1 MRYKSIFFF
10 QLIVFFVFG
19 CALIPSQKY
28 FSKKETDSV
37 ISKLQ
42 YLKIAESESNEAIKQ
57 INAAVPRIKNDSSK
71 IFLIRQ
77 KAYLYSRLRNEPM
90 VLKSHLES
98 KEYIDKLGDDR
109 EKVMYHLAL
118 GEVYGHLKMFNFSLN
133 NLEEANALM
142 KSTEKTASVPMYRL
156 AYNAIKQSVLFQ
168 SQDYLNC
175 IKFGNKILPELNK
188 IPNEQQ
194 RNFMTMNTNQ
204 LIAFSHLERKEYP
217 KVRPYLDKA
226 MKFEQ
231 GQIFEFQWRNNNALA
246 RYLFETGKVDS
257 ALTVLNNF
265 AIKEKKSYPDVLAD
279 RSSLLAKIYASKKDL
294 KQSELHLQKKDSL
307 TRKNQESEM
316 KAAEESLKFME
327 EEKDKSLNFKD
338 NLIFYLLIPLLLIT
352 VGVLFYF
359 RQRKKQDKVRY
370 EAIIKKLR
378 VENSIESVQE
388 NLKSEELNETVEIE
402 IQATS
407 VLSDDKEIE
416 ILNGLAKFEEKNKF
430 RDVNLSLSSLASS
443 LKTNRTYLSE
453 VIKKNKGK
461 NFNAYINEL
470 RINYIVRKLYNN
482 PEYLNYKISY
492 LAEDCGFVSHS
503 SFATIFKSVL
513 GISPSTF
520 IQNLKEES

>member
-1 MRYKSIFFF
+1 M
-10 QLIVFFVFG
+10 
-19 CALIPSQKY
+19 
-28 FSKKETDSV
+28 
-37 ISKLQ
+37 
-42 YLKIAESESNEAIKQ
+42 
-57 INAAVPRIKNDSSK
+57 
-71 IFLIRQ
+71 
-77 KAYLYSRLRNEPM
+77 
-90 VLKSHLES
+90 
-98 KEYIDKLGDDR
+98 
-109 EKVMYHLAL
+109 
-118 GEVYGHLKMFNFSLN
+118 
-133 NLEEANALM
+133 
-142 KSTEKTASVPMYRL
+142 
-156 AYNAIKQSVLFQ
+156 
-168 SQDYLNC
+168 
-175 IKFGNKILPELNK
+175 
-188 IPNEQQ
+188 
-194 RNFMTMNTNQ
+194 
-204 LIAFSHLERKEYP
+204 
-217 KVRPYLDKA
+217 
-226 MKFEQ
+226 
-231 GQIFEFQWRNNNALA
+231 
-246 RYLFETGKVDS
+246 
-257 ALTVLNNF
+257 
-265 AIKEKKSYPDVLAD
+265 
-279 RSSLLAKIYASKKDL
+279 
-294 KQSELHLQKKDSL
+294 
-307 TRKNQESEM
+307 
-316 KAAEESLKFME
+316 
-327 EEKDKSLNFKD
+327 
-338 NLIFYLLIPLLLIT
+338 IT